1 MGISFADIREADR
14 LDRSYAEAKRRRTGG
29 GSPAFDALL
38 FVAKWGLPFLP
49 LLPLVWG
56 GQVLDGAW
64 FTAGLIVVWQI
75 GMFVATGVAG
85 RTEFEV
91 LRFPEPGALFLARL
105 TRCAAWFTLCGAAV
119 AAWRWAMF
127 DGEPDGAAIGMIFVA
142 SIFGSV
148 SVLATFVHRSGARGA
163 ESPAGV
169 ASGCVVPSLLLLVLF
184 AVLGRAVG
192 ARIPGGLVVVLCFAL
207 GRRTWLPWWETVLDG
222 VVIALCFSAIRMDP
236 SGRETFQ
243 ASLAVTAAVLA
254 LIRATQIVRDGVRR
268 SRFVATDEKDV
279 PSAETAATPALS
291 AIARRPRP
299 GVGITRALARKTL
312 VKARGLFVPDPAM
325 SAAKGRVVVALLM
338 LIVVPLGLAW
348 HLRSAIL
355 AAFAVMLG
363 ADEAVPAAA
372 LAVAAA
378 TFSPSILATD
388 LDARLHLFG
397 VDYCEQVRHAMRS
410 WFVAGCLPCV
420 AAAAAMLVVTEAAP
434 GAVAVACLL
443 GACLLLR
450 FGWNGL
456 RGETSF
462 ASGCLTAIALGG
474 ALWVFEPSSD
484 VVVPLAAGIALLG
497 AVGTALRFRGLDEA
511 ALRARMR
518 PKH

>member
-14 LDRSYAEAKRRRTGG
+14 LDRSYAAAKRRRNGG
-29 GSPAFDALL
+29 GSPAFDAFL
-38 FVAKWGLPFLP
+38 FAAKWGLPLLP

-64 FTAGLIVVWQI
+64 FSAGLIVVWQI
-75 GMFVATGVAG
+75 GMYVATGVAG

-105 TRCAAWFTLCGAAV
+105 TRCAAWFTVCGAAV

-127 DGEPDGAAIGMIFVA
+127 NGEPDGAAIGTIFVA
-142 SIFGSV
+142 SICGSV
-148 SVLATFVHRSGARGA
+148 FVLATFVRRSGARGA
-163 ESPAGV
+163 ESPVGV
-169 ASGCVVPSLLLLVLF
+169 ASGCVIPGLLLLVLF
-184 AVLGRAVG
+184 AALQLAVG
-192 ARIPGGLVVVLCFAL
+192 AKIPGALVVVLCFAL

-236 SGRETFQ
+236 SGREILQ

-279 PSAETAATPALS
+279 PSAETDAVPALS
-291 AIARRPRP
+291 AIVRRPRP
-299 GVGITRALARKTL
+299 GVGITGALARKWMIGVRQTCTPLTTVRGPRRAAAFTL
-312 VKARGLFVPDPAM
+312 LAL
-325 SAAKGRVVVALLM
+325 VVA
-338 LIVVPLGLAW
+338 PLGLAW

-355 AAFAVMLG
+355 AAFAVRVG
-363 ADEAVPAAA
+363 ADEAVPAAV

-388 LDARLHLFG
+388 LDARLYLFG
-397 VDYCEQVRHAMRS
+397 VDYREQVRHAMRS

-420 AAAAAMLVVTEAAP
+420 VAAAATLVVTDAAP
-434 GAVAVACLL
+434 GAVAAACFL

-450 FGWNGL
+450 FGWNGF
-456 RGETSF
+456 RGESAF
-462 ASGCLTAIALGG
+462 ASGCLTAIALGS
-474 ALWVFEPSSD
+474 ALIVFEPPAD
-484 VVVPLAAGIALLG
+484 LLLPLAAGIAVLG
-497 AVGTALRFRGLDEA
+497 AVGTILRFRNLNETT
-511 ALRARMR
+511 LRAQMR
-518 PKH
+518 LKH